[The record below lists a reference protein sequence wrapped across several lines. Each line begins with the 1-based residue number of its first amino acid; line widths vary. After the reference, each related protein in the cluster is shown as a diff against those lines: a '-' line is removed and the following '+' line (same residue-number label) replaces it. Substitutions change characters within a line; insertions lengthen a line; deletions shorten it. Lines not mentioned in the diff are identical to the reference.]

1 MGLLSRAAK
10 KNKNGAASKPAP
22 AKAGILEARPGV
34 LEELINHYLREY
46 KNFGCVV
53 FEKPHNKTE
62 KDVCKEL
69 IEMLDILGDVVPLTP
84 ERQLILLPPTLD
96 RDLIAHRLSKNINIK
111 AILSFQA
118 NNPESAFRNINSL
131 Y

>member
-10 KNKNGAASKPAP
+10 KNKNGAASKPVSG
-22 AKAGILEARPGV
+22 KTGILEARPEV

-53 FEKPHNKTE
+53 FENSHSK

-69 IEMLDILGDVVPLTP
+69 IQMLDVLGDVTPLTP
-84 ERQLILLPPTLD
+84 EHQLILLPPTLD